1 MKTLVVDDSASM
13 RQLVSFTLQQAG
25 HEVIEG
31 ANGQEALAKLNGQ
44 NVGLVV
50 TDLNMPVMDGISLI
64 KVIRG
69 RENMRFTPVLM
80 LTTETQEAKKREGQ
94 AAGATG
100 WIVKPF
106 NPEQLLKTVARVLPK
121 LA

>member
-1 MKTLVVDDSASM
+1 MRALVVDDSASM

-31 ANGQEALAKLNGQ
+31 ANGQEALAKLNGSQ
-44 NVGLVV
+44 VGLVV

-64 KVIRG
+64 KAIRS
-69 RENMRFTPVLM
+69 RAENRFTPILV
-80 LTTETQEAKKREGQ
+80 LTTDAQEARKREGQ

-100 WIVKPF
+100 WMVKPF
-106 NPEQLLKTVARVLPK
+106 HPRMFLQAVDRVLPH
-121 LA
+121 

>member
-1 MKTLVVDDSASM
+1 MRALVVDDSASM

-31 ANGQEALAKLNGQ
+31 ANGQEALDKLNGQ

-64 KVIRG
+64 KAIRG
-69 RENMRFTPVLM
+69 RAETRFTPILV
-80 LTTETQEAKKREGQ
+80 LTTDAQEARRREGQ
-94 AAGATG
+94 AAGASG
-100 WIVKPF
+100 WMVKPF
-106 NPEQLLKTVARVLPK
+106 HPRMFLQAVARILPS
-121 LA
+121 